1 MSRKVIIKA
10 LLPHR
15 DTISTMTVSPRY
27 CGRNFTFPAG
37 EIACCRSQISVKR
50 PLFAAL
56 CPICMH
62 QGRAR
67 DFVKSLNAP
76 LLPRL
81 LAAAFFLETPRIKI
95 AADAYVRLLSA

>member
-27 CGRNFTFPAG
+27 CGRNFTFPAA
-37 EIACCRSQISVKR
+37 ENACCRSQIPVKR

-56 CPICMH
+56 CPIRMH
-62 QGRAR
+62 HERAR
-67 DFVKSLNAP
+67 DFVKNLSAAFAPSLF
-76 LLPRL
+76 
-81 LAAAFFLETPRIKI
+81 AAAFFSGRGCLC
-95 AADAYVRLLSA
+95 